1 VHYQKRGFKSCIV
14 CADTFRAGAFD
25 QTRQSATKAKVAYFG
40 SYTETDPVSI
50 AKQGVAK
57 FKKERFEVILV
68 DTSGRHKQ
76 ESELFEEMVQIGEAV
91 QPNMTVLILD
101 ASIGTCNF
109 SPWYRPFLTN
119 FVGQA
124 AEAQS
129 QAFKDSADFGA
140 IIVTKMDGHAKG
152 GGAISAYVHR
162 WCCLQHPHN
171 RFRSVAATKTPII
184 FLGVGEHL
192 HDLDRFSPEPFISKL
207 LGLGDMQGLME
218 HMQDLATQNPDK
230 QKEMAKKLEEGKL
243 SIRDW
248 REQIQNVMNMCG
260 TLSFFCAIV
269 YRPDLIHLAASG
281 APSVK

>member
-1 VHYQKRGFKSCIV
+1 MHYQKRGFKSCIV

-50 AKQGVAK
+50 ARQGVEK

-101 ASIGTCNF
+101 ASIGIYNIPPC
-109 SPWYRPFLTN
+109 PRRFLTN
-119 FVGQA
+119 VVGQA

-152 GGAISAYVHR
+152 GGAISAYVH
-162 WCCLQHPHN
+162 W
-171 RFRSVAATKTPII
+171 
-184 FLGVGEHL
+184 
-192 HDLDRFSPEPFISKL
+192 
-207 LGLGDMQGLME
+207 
-218 HMQDLATQNPDK
+218 
-230 QKEMAKKLEEGKL
+230 
-243 SIRDW
+243 
-248 REQIQNVMNMCG
+248 
-260 TLSFFCAIV
+260 
-269 YRPDLIHLAASG
+269 
-281 APSVK
+281 